1 MHYILLPYRVHDI
14 SWSILGFLMTLYKG
28 FLLLRNPTP
37 PYAWSLPTLQDQLN
51 ICSSARLAVPTTLVS
66 RLNSS
71 SWSSPVAH
79 TIPLKPGCSWP
90 DNIFR
95 FVGLNG
101 SVPITQLSVAS
112 KAATDNTYVM
122 FVAEFQK
129 KLYLQKQVPGRFSP
143 GAIVCQPL
151 L

>member
-1 MHYILLPYRVHDI
+1 MPDH
-14 SWSILGFLMTLYKG
+14 
-28 FLLLRNPTP
+28 LLLF
-37 PYAWSLPTLQDQLN
+37 LQDQLN

-95 FVGLNG
+95 LVGLNG
-101 SVPITQLSVAS
+101 SVPVTQLSVAS
-112 KAATDNTYVM
+112 RAATDNTYVM

-129 KLYLQKQVPGRFSP
+129 NFIYKNRYWVYLAQG
-143 GAIVCQPL
+143 L
-151 L
+151 